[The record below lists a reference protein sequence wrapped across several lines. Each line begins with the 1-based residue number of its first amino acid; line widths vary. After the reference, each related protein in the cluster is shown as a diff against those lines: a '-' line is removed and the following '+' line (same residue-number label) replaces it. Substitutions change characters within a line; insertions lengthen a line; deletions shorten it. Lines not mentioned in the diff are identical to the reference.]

1 MSQNGLNW
9 LNYHHL
15 YYFWRVAREGSL
27 SRAAEQLRLS
37 HSTLSTQI
45 RSLEEQL
52 QGELFLRSGRA
63 LSLTALGR
71 DILQYADE
79 IFRVGSELSDLVQG
93 KEVRPRAV
101 LHIGVVRS
109 VPRLLVQRLVEP
121 VLRSAEAGPIAVQ
134 SGSLEELLD
143 HMAAGALH
151 LILSEQPPPSGLS
164 LHVYSHTV
172 GESGIS
178 IYGSAELLA
187 EHQAGFPQSLHG
199 AKMLLPGRGT
209 ALRERLDEWL
219 TLHEITVRVVAE
231 LDDHETLR
239 AFAAAGHGLL
249 ALPTRLAAD
258 LLSGLPLFSL
268 GELTGLSGRFYL
280 LAPERRMQRADA
292 QKILAQA
299 RRQLFEPPSDR

>member
-45 RSLEEQL
+45 RSLEEHL

-63 LSLTALGR
+63 LSLTVLGR

-93 KEVRPRAV
+93 KDTATRAP
-101 LHIGVVRS
+101 LQLGVVS
-109 VPRLLVQRLVEP
+109 SLPKVLLYRLAEP
-121 VLRSAEAGPIAVQ
+121 VLREGNAGPIHVR
-134 SGSLEELLD
+134 SGSLDELLD
-143 HMAAGALH
+143 QMAAGALH
-151 LILSEQPPPSGLS
+151 LILSEQPPPQGLA

-172 GESGIS
+172 GESALS
-178 IYGSAELLA
+178 IYGTAEMVSR
-187 EHQAGFPQSLHG
+187 HQAHFPQSLQG
-199 AKMLLPGRGT
+199 APMLLPSRGS
-209 ALRERLDEWL
+209 ALRARLDEWL
-219 TLHEITVRVVAE
+219 AAQELRVRVVAE

-239 AFAAAGHGLL
+239 TFAAAGHGMFALPARLASELL
-249 ALPTRLAAD
+249 AGLALVA
-258 LLSGLPLFSL
+258 LAEMPGL
-268 GELTGLSGRFYL
+268 GERFYL
-280 LAPERRMQRADA
+280 LAPERRMHRADV
-292 QKILAQA
+292 QKILACA
-299 RRQLFEPPSDR
+299 RQQLFDPGAGG